1 MSTRR
6 PWHGPPGRPEH
17 YPWAPSP
24 ANRMLLEAGVHPL
37 RPRAGRGVHLAR
49 VHARAGVTTV
59 ERLLAREGAA
69 PIAERTLV
77 VAIGSNA
84 SPEVIAGKYAN
95 AASGCHWATPFLTGV
110 LHGVGVGYSAHVT
123 RRGYIPAA
131 PHASAN
137 AVTPVVAAWFD
148 DAQLEVVD
156 ATERN
161 YDRVE
166 LDARS
171 HPLVLDSGERPRS
184 YSAYV
189 SRHGLIGAA
198 ESPGPVVFDTQEAI
212 HGHLAD
218 ATRDRSF
225 AGVAAEVCDLL
236 AQPDG
241 AARATAALHAG
252 HVVAHGL
259 EVRRGPDG

>member
-1 MSTRR
+1 
-6 PWHGPPGRPEH
+6 
-17 YPWAPSP
+17 
-24 ANRMLLEAGVHPL
+24 MLLEAGVHPL
-37 RPRAGRGVHLAR
+37 RPEAGRGIHVAR
-49 VHARAGVTTV
+49 VHGRAGVTTV

-123 RRGYIPAA
+123 PRGYIPAA
-131 PHASAN
+131 PHASPH

-148 DAQLEVVD
+148 DAQLDVVD

-166 LDARS
+166 LDARW
-171 HPLVLDSGERPRS
+171 HPLVLDSGSARGRTRPTSRDTASSAPPNHPVRSRSTRSRRSMTISRMRRVTGRSRASPPTSATSSRSPTGRRARPRRCTPAPS
-184 YSAYV
+184 SPMAWRSGGGPAA
-189 SRHGLIGAA
+189 SRRPPTRAA
-198 ESPGPVVFDTQEAI
+198 G
-212 HGHLAD
+212 
-218 ATRDRSF
+218 TRTTR
-225 AGVAAEVCDLL
+225 
-236 AQPDG
+236 
-241 AARATAALHAG
+241 
-252 HVVAHGL
+252 
-259 EVRRGPDG
+259 